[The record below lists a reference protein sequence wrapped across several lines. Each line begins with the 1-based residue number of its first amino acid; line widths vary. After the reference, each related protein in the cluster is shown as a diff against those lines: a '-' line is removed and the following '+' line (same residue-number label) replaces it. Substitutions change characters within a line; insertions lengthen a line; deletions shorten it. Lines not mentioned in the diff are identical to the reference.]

1 MIDPAPR
8 YFSDPTHPVWSLLRV
23 AVMTIAL
30 VAVLKFTASKIR
42 RNHNCLLHVSCWGR
56 WRGHP
61 PMVPQSQED
70 LNGT

>member
-30 VAVLKFTASKIR
+30 VAVLKFTASKFDEIITVCSMFLVGAGGEEGTR
-42 RNHNCLLHVSCWGR
+42 RWFRSHKR
-56 WRGHP
+56 
-61 PMVPQSQED
+61 
-70 LNGT
+70 T